1 MEERELRAC
10 FVLAYLRNCWLIHDR
25 IGPALLTLGLCF
37 GALAISLLVAEG
49 VMRLVRPQQL
59 VRPYGTP
66 DFELKTVHL
75 GNQRFYD
82 TLGLPM
88 YAYHVRTN
96 ALGFR
101 MDEEPDFSPDIRRIL
116 TLGDSFL
123 FGWGVEAEHSFFR
136 ILADKIKQQTGS
148 KVQLLNGGVGAY
160 GTGHV
165 YKALRKW
172 YPVLRPFAVIY
183 FFNSNDLEDNLNTNP
198 DYQVTRFQEVNGTI
212 KLEDKQVYS
221 PGKRF
226 LFRYTPWIWLNKHSH
241 LFLAVKTLF
250 RQKGS
255 PPQMGGSLVAQ
266 DPNTEER
273 MVKVSRAHVLR
284 LVKLASSWKL
294 PLLVIWIPA
303 PEEIRQAEPAGFF
316 RDFKNKLS
324 ADLLSYSS
332 EQVSFCDPTVQMQR
346 LWNSSPHPD
355 IYFPEGH
362 YNEQGNRW
370 YAQATA
376 PCIETWLYIEN

>member
-1 MEERELRAC
+1 MKERESRDC
-10 FVLAYLRNCWLIHDR
+10 FVLAYPLNFWLISNR
-25 IGPALLTLGLCF
+25 IGLALLRLGLCF
-37 GALAISLLVAEG
+37 GVLVVSLLVAEG
-49 VMRLVRPQQL
+49 IMRFVRPQQL
-59 VRPYGTP
+59 VRPYATP
-66 DFELKTVHL
+66 DFELGMVLL

-96 ALGFR
+96 SLGFR
-101 MDEEPDFSPDIRRIL
+101 MDEEPDFSPDVRRIL

-136 ILADKIKQQTGS
+136 ILADKIKHQTGS

-165 YKALRKW
+165 YKALSKW

-212 KLEDKQVYS
+212 QLEDQQVYS

-226 LFRYTPWIWLNKHSH
+226 LFRYTPWIWLNHHSH
-241 LFLAVKTLF
+241 LFIAVKTLLP
-250 RQKGS
+250 QKG
-255 PPQMGGSLVAQ
+255 PLPQMGGSLINQ
-266 DPNTEER
+266 DTSTEER
-273 MVKVSRAHVLR
+273 IMKVSRAHILR

-294 PLLVIWIPA
+294 PLLIIWIPA
-303 PEEIRQAEPAGFF
+303 PDEIRQAGHAGFY
-316 RDFKNKLS
+316 RDFKNRLF
-324 ADLLSYSS
+324 ADLSSYPS
-332 EQVSFCDPTVQMQR
+332 EHVSFCDPTVGMQR
-346 LWNSSPHPD
+346 LWNFSPHPN

-376 PCIETWLYIEN
+376 PCIENVAGH